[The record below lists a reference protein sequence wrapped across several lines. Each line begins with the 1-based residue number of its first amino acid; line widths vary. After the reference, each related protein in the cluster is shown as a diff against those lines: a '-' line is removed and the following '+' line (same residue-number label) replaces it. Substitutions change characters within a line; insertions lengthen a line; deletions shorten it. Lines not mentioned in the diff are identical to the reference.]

1 MKNAERLGDRFAAAV
16 AAHADRSALRI
27 GDRCWGY
34 RELDDELSGHR
45 ATLDEICADPDR
57 PVAVVVDGTAATFL
71 PMLAVLFSPHP
82 LIPLDAASPQS
93 RVSTILTDTGALL
106 WRTAPGTGADTAP
119 GAESAP
125 GYPRVDCAVLAYTS
139 GSTGTPKAVRQGDEL
154 WLHQATEL
162 AHELGIVPG
171 SVVAQALP
179 ATFGGGLDVTVT
191 ALLAGALLWTLDP
204 RIDGVGDLVTE
215 LRGRRPQS
223 LHLSPALLR
232 AVLDT
237 AGAGEALSGIDLVAT
252 CGEALDAVEV
262 DRLRALT
269 PEVTFVNR
277 SGSSET
283 GNLAFNSFTPDRELP
298 TGTLPAGRIAA
309 GKHIRVL
316 DEHGTPLP
324 DGAVGAIEVR
334 SPHLARGYLCDGELV
349 DFATHGTGDQGVP
362 TALPVRSHRTG
373 DMGRVVGDRLTL
385 LGRSDDTVKIRGYR
399 VDIGEVTA
407 AARAAD
413 GVGDAVVIA
422 RESAGRT
429 ELVAYVAPPRTARAP
444 AIATVRTAIGRAVPP
459 WMVPTHIVLL
469 PELPRTERGKVD
481 RSALPA
487 PRRRPA
493 YMPPAT
499 GTEKLLAPI
508 YADLLGIG
516 TDGIGAGGIGADDDF
531 VALGGDSL
539 TAVTLLRRVEETFGV
554 SLPPSAPITDPT
566 VRDLAARIDA
576 GAPMSADGVV
586 VHLRGTDDVAAS
598 NDPGGSPAHTSIVF
612 AFAGAGESALA
623 FAPLARRLSGYRV
636 IGLHAHGL
644 ENLGIPDP
652 TIRRA
657 ARRFAGHVRRF
668 CPHGPYRFVG
678 HSLGGVIAMEV
689 ARILIDDGEVIE
701 HIVCLDTVL
710 TGPLQRRLPVHL
722 PASTDDTANTAD
734 TATGS
739 DVVDPEQAAAEHCS
753 TWELWRTRVALLT
766 AGWWPRPAD
775 AQWSLFHELGRR
787 SALLHRLHPWP
798 GPVTVVLAEDNPD
811 PGEWWDVIAP
821 DHQGVHRISGDHNGI
836 LRAPHVDA
844 TAEIVTDALTG
855 ANV

>member
-1 MKNAERLGDRFAAAV
+1 MKNAERLADRFAAAV

-27 GDRCWGY
+27 GDRCWDY
-34 RELDDELSGHR
+34 RELDGELSRLR
-45 ATLDEICADPDR
+45 ATLAEVCTDPDR
-57 PVAVVVDGTAATFL
+57 PVAVVVDGTAPTFL

-82 LIPLDAASPQS
+82 LIPVDAASPRS
-93 RVSTILTDTGALL
+93 RVSTILADTGALL
-106 WRTAPGTGADTAP
+106 WSADSGTDTMSTADLVPGH
-119 GAESAP
+119 
-125 GYPRVDCAVLAYTS
+125 PRVDCAVLAFTS

-162 AHELGIVPG
+162 AHELGIGPG
-171 SVVAQALP
+171 AIVAQALP
-179 ATFGGGLDVTVT
+179 AAFGGGIDITVT
-191 ALLAGALLWTLDP
+191 TLLAGALLWTLDP
-204 RIDGVGDLVTE
+204 RIDGVGDLVAS
-215 LRGRRPQS
+215 LRRGRAQS

-232 AVLDT
+232 AILDT
-237 AGAGEALSGIDLVAT
+237 DGAGEALRGIDLVAT
-252 CGEALDAVEV
+252 CGEALDAAEV
-262 DRLRALT
+262 NRLRALT

-283 GNLAFNSFTPDRELP
+283 GNLAFNSFAPDRELP

-316 DEHGTPLP
+316 DEDGTPLP
-324 DGAVGAIEVR
+324 DGAVGAIEVH
-334 SPHLARGYLCDGELV
+334 SPHLARGYLCGGELV
-349 DFATHGTGDQGVP
+349 DFATHDTGGGQQPAAV
-362 TALPVRSHRTG
+362 PVRSHRTG
-373 DMGRVVGDRLTL
+373 DVGRVDGDRLTL

-422 RESAGRT
+422 HKSDGRT
-429 ELVAYVAPPRTARAP
+429 ELVAYVAPPRAARAP
-444 AIATVRTAIGRAVPP
+444 AVATVRTAIGRAVPS
-459 WMVPTHIVLL
+459 WMVPAHIVLL

-481 RSALPA
+481 RTALPA
-487 PRRRPA
+487 PRWRPA
-493 YMPPAT
+493 YTPPAT
-499 GTEKLLAPI
+499 GTEKLLAAI

-516 TDGIGAGGIGADDDF
+516 AGGIGAGGIGTGDDF

-539 TAVTLLRRVEETFGV
+539 TAVTLLQRVEETFGV

-576 GAPMSADGVV
+576 AAPVSADGVV
-586 VHLRGTDDVAAS
+586 VHLPGTHEPGAT
-598 NDPGGSPAHTSIVF
+598 NDPDGMPAHSPIVF

-623 FAPLARRLSGYRV
+623 FAPLARRLTGHRL

-644 ENLGIPDP
+644 ENRGVPDP

-657 ARRFAGHVRRF
+657 ARRFARQVRRL

-689 ARILIDDGEVIE
+689 ARILIADGEVVE

-722 PASTDDTANTAD
+722 PASTAD
-734 TATGS
+734 TTHAATGS
-739 DVVDPEQAAAEHCS
+739 DVVDTEQVAAEHRS
-753 TWELWRTRVALLT
+753 TWDLWRTRAALLT

-787 SALLHRLHPWP
+787 SALLHRLHPWS
-798 GPVTVVLAEDNPD
+798 GPATIVLAEDNPD
-811 PGEWWDVIAP
+811 PGEWWEVIAP
-821 DHQGVHRISGDHNGI
+821 EHHGVHRISGDHNGI
-836 LRAPHVDA
+836 LRAPHVDV
-844 TAEIVTDALTG
+844 TAGIVADALAG
-855 ANV
+855 AHV